1 MAASSVNDLKKQIF
15 YEMMNIAGR
24 VFIQVRYSDDVIIGT
39 RGFLSEE
46 KDKGIIIV
54 LNNRMDFTWDEAG
67 ISADLV
73 FGSMRQ
79 KCFFPINEVVSIIS
93 PELKAQFSVS
103 PDGHDR
109 LQTAAGTDR
118 RKKSGKGQ
126 KVIKVDFNKKK

>member
-79 KCFFPINEVVSIIS
+79 KCFFPIDEVVSIIS

-103 PDGHDR
+103 PDGQDR
-109 LQTAAGTDR
+109 LQMAAGTDR